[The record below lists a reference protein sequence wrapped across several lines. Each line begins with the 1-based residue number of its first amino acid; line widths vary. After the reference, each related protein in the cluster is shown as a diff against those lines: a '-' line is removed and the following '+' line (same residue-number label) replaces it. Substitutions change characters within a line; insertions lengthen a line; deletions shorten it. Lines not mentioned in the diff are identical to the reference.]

1 MKTFTD
7 AEILATIKS
16 MTRPVKR
23 FEGMTMEAYMPHI
36 QGVFGTKEIRVSE
49 SLTGG
54 RHGRRA
60 LTRNFPNVTNTRV
73 IKIAEA
79 NGYSASPGGYHL
91 ELVTQ

>member
-1 MKTFTD
+1 MKTYTD

-16 MTRPVKR
+16 MTRPMMTV
-23 FEGMTMEAYMPHI
+23 EGLIDIADMAHI
-36 QGVFGTKEIRVSE
+36 QDELGRYDVRVSE

-54 RHGRRA
+54 RHGRMA
-60 LTRNFPNVTNTRV
+60 STRNIPNVTERRV

-79 NGYSASPGGYHL
+79 NGYKASPGGYHL

>member
-1 MKTFTD
+1 MTFTD

-23 FEGMTMEAYMPHI
+23 LEGMTMEADMAHV
-36 QGVFGTKEIRVSE
+36 QSEFGRFEVRVNSE
-49 SLTGG
+49 RRNTTTRSL
-54 RHGRRA
+54 
-60 LTRNFPNVTNTRV
+60 PNVTERRV

-79 NGYSASPGGYHL
+79 NGYKASSGGYHL